1 MKEVKNPIHGKWY
14 KTITYSYVK
23 YSHTKEGDL
32 YYTEKIYTNTNHYR
46 VGLDWLLPPLFEAD
60 MDEVRAY
67 LPDGHPDKEFVLPDK
82 WYIVVTPENQEEIS
96 KWFRIYTVDVGR
108 IIVSIM
114 GLRYDVSQRYFD
126 KARVKGH
133 FIDCKTELTTE
144 QFYKYILKKEGM
156 KKMEDFTI
164 EGTEALIKAF
174 VADSGFGLVLT
185 VGDRQSHPYL
195 TSSCYLNNHYSFSRK
210 CYPTHFVLPQQW
222 DEAMSYVKRY
232 FSQQKEH
239 VIELNDGIKAVIN
252 PDKVVIG
259 NKEFDR
265 KTFRKWL
272 GSLKCDVQCYDTIG
286 VHEGNIRILIDIHA
300 GKPIDVDEL
309 FKLEPYL
316 NDNIDGER

>member
-67 LPDGHPDKEFVLPDK
+67 LPDRHPDKEFVLPDK

-174 VADSGFGLVLT
+174 VS
-185 VGDRQSHPYL
+185 
-195 TSSCYLNNHYSFSRK
+195 
-210 CYPTHFVLPQQW
+210 
-222 DEAMSYVKRY
+222 
-232 FSQQKEH
+232 
-239 VIELNDGIKAVIN
+239 
-252 PDKVVIG
+252 
-259 NKEFDR
+259 
-265 KTFRKWL
+265 
-272 GSLKCDVQCYDTIG
+272 
-286 VHEGNIRILIDIHA
+286 
-300 GKPIDVDEL
+300 
-309 FKLEPYL
+309 
-316 NDNIDGER
+316 